1 MITHARIIRLSSVRR
16 PCDTSVTDELF
27 AGATAVFAC
36 FATNQQYWSYDGS
49 MDLIDAEESGAL
61 VIDVRSFG
69 PERFSSRELSRLEFG
84 ARLLDL
90 ADDHMLPILDRCKF
104 VAIFADMIDEFF
116 QVRVVSLEDKVA
128 AGVQTPSIDGVR
140 PRQQLESIRER
151 VLALV
156 ERQDRLVLDVLLPEL
171 AQKGIAIVA
180 FSSLGT
186 EDHDRMTKY
195 FDENVYPV
203 LTPLAVDPGHP
214 FPMISNL
221 SLNIAVYVRDDVT
234 GEERS
239 ARVKVPNSLPRF
251 LQANENQWCLL
262 EDLITS
268 NLSRLFSGMTVGRAD
283 LFRVTRNADLTLKED
298 EADDLLVAL
307 EVELRRRRFGEALR
321 VEIQSGMSPVFLEL
335 LGDQLEIDRS
345 NVYVTDAP
353 LGLHDLWTLYA
364 IDRPDLKGEGWSPI
378 TPRRLHDGE
387 HVGDIFAAI
396 REDDILLHH
405 PYESFTD
412 SVEMFIAQ
420 AAADPKVVGIK
431 MTLYRTSGDSPI
443 VASLIHAAEQ
453 GKQVAALV
461 ELKARFDEAANIEWA
476 KALEDVGVHVVYG
489 IVGLKTH
496 SKTALVLRSEGA
508 TTARYVHIATGNYN
522 GKTARTYEDFGL
534 LTSDPAITDDVGE
547 LFNFLTGFSRIGE
560 YKKIMVSPLSTRTR
574 VIELINLQRD
584 RGRSGRIAIKV
595 NGLTDP
601 MIIDALYEASSA
613 GVEIR
618 LEVRTLCSL
627 RPGVAGLS
635 ENITVLSLVGEF
647 LEHSRIMIFGTPGDP
662 EFSIWLGS
670 ADLMERN
677 LDRRVEVQVPI
688 ENRMLQQE
696 LLEAFEVT
704 WRDDLFTWVLG
715 TDRRWRRLQADNDF
729 SAQSEFKRL
738 ALLRSRALA

>member
-1 MITHARIIRLSSVRR
+1 
-16 PCDTSVTDELF
+16 
-27 AGATAVFAC
+27 
-36 FATNQQYWSYDGS
+36 
-49 MDLIDAEESGAL
+49 MDLMDAEDSSAL

-128 AGVQTPSIDGVR
+128 AGVQTASIDGVR
-140 PRQQLESIRER
+140 PRQQLEQIRER
-151 VLALV
+151 VLSLV
-156 ERQDRLVLDVLLPEL
+156 ERQDRLMLDVLLPEL
-171 AQKGIAIVA
+171 AQSGIAIVP
-180 FSSLGT
+180 FSSLGA
-186 EDHDRMTKY
+186 EDHDRLTKY

-251 LQANENQWCLL
+251 LQANETQWCLL

-268 NLSRLFSGMTVGRAD
+268 NLGRLFSGMTVGRAD
-283 LFRVTRNADLTLKED
+283 LFRVTRNADLSLEED

-321 VEIQSGMSPVFLEL
+321 VEIQSGMSPEFLEL
-335 LGDQLEIDRS
+335 LVDQLELDRS

-353 LGLHDLWTLYA
+353 LGLHDLWSLYA

-378 TPRRLHDGE
+378 TPRRLLDGE

-443 VASLIHAAEQ
+443 VASLLHAQEQ
-453 GKQVAALV
+453 GKQVAVLV

-476 KALEDVGVHVVYG
+476 KALEDAGVHVVYG

-496 SKTALVLRSEGA
+496 SKTALVLRSEGN

-522 GKTARTYEDFGL
+522 GKTARSYEDFGL

-547 LFNFLTGFSRIGE
+547 LFNFLTGFSRIGK

-574 VIELINLQRD
+574 VVELINQQRD
-584 RGRSGRIAIKV
+584 RGSEGRIAMKV

-601 MIIDALYEASSA
+601 TIIDALYEASSA

-635 ENITVLSLVGEF
+635 ENITVHSLVGEF
-647 LEHSRIMIFGTPGDP
+647 LEHSRIFIFGTPGEP
-662 EFSIWLGS
+662 GFSIWLGS

-688 ENRMLQQE
+688 ENRTNQQE

-715 TDRRWRRLQADNDF
+715 TDRRWRRLQPVNNF

>member
-1 MITHARIIRLSSVRR
+1 
-16 PCDTSVTDELF
+16 
-27 AGATAVFAC
+27 
-36 FATNQQYWSYDGS
+36 
-49 MDLIDAEESGAL
+49 
-61 VIDVRSFG
+61 
-69 PERFSSRELSRLEFG
+69 
-84 ARLLDL
+84 
-90 ADDHMLPILDRCKF
+90 MLPILDRCKF

-171 AQKGIAIVA
+171 AQQDIAVVP
-180 FSSLGT
+180 FSSLSA
-186 EDHDRMTKY
+186 EDHERMTKY

-251 LQANENQWCLL
+251 LQANETQWCLL

-268 NLSRLFSGMTVGRAD
+268 NLGRLFSGMTVGRAD
-283 LFRVTRNADLTLKED
+283 LFRVTRNADLSLEED

-321 VEIQSGMSPVFLEL
+321 VEIQSGMSPEFLEL
-335 LGDQLEIDRS
+335 LVDQLELDRS

-353 LGLHDLWTLYA
+353 LGLHDLWSLYA

-378 TPRRLHDGE
+378 TPRRLLDGE

-443 VASLIHAAEQ
+443 VASLLHAQEQ
-453 GKQVAALV
+453 GKQVAVLV

-476 KALEDVGVHVVYG
+476 KALEDAGVHVVYG

-496 SKTALVLRSEGA
+496 SKTALVLRAEGN

-534 LTSDPAITDDVGE
+534 LTCDPAITDDVGE
-547 LFNFLTGFSRIGE
+547 LFNFLTGFSRIGK

-584 RGRSGRIAIKV
+584 RGRSGRIAVKV

-601 MIIDALYEASSA
+601 TIIDALYEASSA

-635 ENITVLSLVGEF
+635 ENITVHSLVGEF
-647 LEHSRIMIFGTPGDP
+647 LEHSRVLIFGTPGEP
-662 EFSIWLGS
+662 EFSTWLGS

-688 ENRMLQQE
+688 ENRTLQQE

-715 TDRRWRRLQADNDF
+715 TDRRWRRLQPVNNF

>member
-1 MITHARIIRLSSVRR
+1 
-16 PCDTSVTDELF
+16 
-27 AGATAVFAC
+27 
-36 FATNQQYWSYDGS
+36 
-49 MDLIDAEESGAL
+49 MDLLDAEGMNTGPL
-61 VIDVRSFG
+61 DVQAFG

-90 ADDHMLPILDRCKF
+90 AADHMLPILDRFKF
-104 VAIFADMIDEFF
+104 IAIFADMIDEFF

-128 AGVQTPSIDGVR
+128 AGVQTASIDGVR

-151 VLALV
+151 VLSLV
-156 ERQDRLVLDVLLPEL
+156 ERQDRLMLDVLLPEL
-171 AQKGIAIVA
+171 ADQGIAIVA
-180 FSSLGT
+180 FDSLD
-186 EDHDRMTKY
+186 ESAHARLTKY

-251 LQANENQWCLL
+251 LQAGPNEWCRL
-262 EDLITS
+262 EDLITA
-268 NLSRLFSGMTVGRAD
+268 NLGRLFAGMTVGRAD
-283 LFRVTRNADLTLKED
+283 LFRVTRNADILLEED
-298 EADDLLVAL
+298 EADDLMIAL

-321 VEIQSGMSPVFLEL
+321 VEIQSGMSPEFLEL
-335 LGDQLEIDRS
+335 LVGQLDLDRT

-353 LGLHDLWTLYA
+353 LGLHDLWSLYA

-378 TPRRLHDGE
+378 TPRRLLDGD

-412 SVEMFIAQ
+412 SVEMFVAQ

-431 MTLYRTSGDSPI
+431 QTLYRTSGDSPI
-443 VASLIHAAEQ
+443 VASLIHAAES
-453 GKQVAALV
+453 GKQVVALV

-476 KALEDVGVHVVYG
+476 KALEDAGVHVVYG

-496 SKTALVLRSEGA
+496 SKTALVLRSEG
-508 TTARYVHIATGNYN
+508 TTTVRYVHIATGNYN
-522 GKTARTYEDFGL
+522 GKTARNYEDFGL
-534 LTSDPAITDDVGE
+534 LTCDPDITDDIGE
-547 LFNFLTGFSRIGE
+547 LFNFLTGFARIGT
-560 YKKIMVSPLSTRTR
+560 YKKIMVSPLSTRTK
-574 VIELINLQRD
+574 VIELINRQRD
-584 RGRSGRIAIKV
+584 RGSAGRISMKL

-601 MIIDALYEASSA
+601 PIIDALYEASAA

-618 LEVRTLCSL
+618 LEVRTLCCL

-635 ENITVLSLVGEF
+635 ENITVHSLVGEF
-647 LEHSRIMIFGTPGDP
+647 LEHSRIFIFGSPGEDD
-662 EFSIWLGS
+662 FSMYLGS

-688 ENRMLQQE
+688 ENRTLQTE

-704 WRDDLFTWVLG
+704 WRDDMFTWVLG
-715 TDRRWRRLQADNDF
+715 TDRRWRRMQPVNQF

-738 ALLRSRALA
+738 ALLRSRAIG

>member
-1 MITHARIIRLSSVRR
+1 
-16 PCDTSVTDELF
+16 
-27 AGATAVFAC
+27 
-36 FATNQQYWSYDGS
+36 
-49 MDLIDAEESGAL
+49 MDLVDTESSDASI
-61 VIDVRSFG
+61 VDVQAFG

-90 ADDHMLPILDRCKF
+90 ADDHMLPILDRFKF
-104 VAIFADMIDEFF
+104 IAILAGMIDEFF

-128 AGVQTPSIDGVR
+128 AGVQTASVDGVR
-140 PRQQLESIRER
+140 PRQQLELIRER
-151 VLALV
+151 VLSLV

-171 AQKGIAIVA
+171 AQKGIAIVP
-180 FSSLGT
+180 FSSLNDV
-186 EDHDRMTKY
+186 DHARLTKY

-239 ARVKVPNSLPRF
+239 ARVKVPNSLPR
-251 LQANENQWCLL
+251 LIQANGGQWCFL
-262 EDLITS
+262 EDLITA
-268 NLSRLFSGMTVGRAD
+268 NLGRLFSGMTVGRAD
-283 LFRVTRNADLTLKED
+283 LFRVTRNADLSLEED

-321 VEIQSGMSPVFLEL
+321 VEIQSGMSPEFLDL
-335 LGDQLEIDRS
+335 LVDQLDLDRS
-345 NVYVTDAP
+345 NVYITDAP
-353 LGLHDLWTLYA
+353 LGLQDMWNLYA

-378 TPRRLHDGE
+378 TPRRLLDGD

-431 MTLYRTSGDSPI
+431 QTLYRTSGDSPI
-443 VASLIHAAEQ
+443 VASLIHAAER
-453 GKQVAALV
+453 GKQVVALV

-476 KALEDVGVHVVYG
+476 KALEDAGVHVVYG

-496 SKTALVLRSEGA
+496 SKTALVLRSEGD
-508 TTARYVHIATGNYN
+508 TTVRYVHIATGNYN

-534 LTSDPAITDDVGE
+534 LTCDQGITDDVGE

-574 VIELINLQRD
+574 VVELINAQRE
-584 RGRSGRIAIKV
+584 RGPSGRISMKV

-601 MIIDALYEASSA
+601 PIIDALYEASSA

-635 ENITVLSLVGEF
+635 ENITVHSLVGEF
-647 LEHSRIMIFGTPGDP
+647 LEHSRILIFGSPGEI

-677 LDRRVEVQVPI
+677 LDRRVEVGVPI
-688 ENRMLQQE
+688 ENRTLQQE
-696 LLEAFEVT
+696 LLEAFEIT
-704 WRDDLFTWVLG
+704 WRDDLYTWVLG
-715 TDRRWRRLQADNDF
+715 TDRRWRRLQSVNNF

>member
-1 MITHARIIRLSSVRR
+1 
-16 PCDTSVTDELF
+16 
-27 AGATAVFAC
+27 
-36 FATNQQYWSYDGS
+36 
-49 MDLIDAEESGAL
+49 MDLMDAEDSSAL

-128 AGVQTPSIDGVR
+128 AGVQTASIDGVR
-140 PRQQLESIRER
+140 PRQQLEQIRER
-151 VLALV
+151 VLSLV
-156 ERQDRLVLDVLLPEL
+156 ERQDRLMLDVLLPEL
-171 AQKGIAIVA
+171 AQSGIAIVP
-180 FSSLGT
+180 FSSLGA
-186 EDHDRMTKY
+186 EDHDRLTKY

-251 LQANENQWCLL
+251 LQANETQWCLL

-268 NLSRLFSGMTVGRAD
+268 NLGRLFSGMTVGRAD
-283 LFRVTRNADLTLKED
+283 LFRVTRNADLSLEED

-321 VEIQSGMSPVFLEL
+321 VEIQSGMSPEFLEL
-335 LGDQLEIDRS
+335 LVDQLELDRS

-353 LGLHDLWTLYA
+353 LGLHDLWSLYA

-378 TPRRLHDGE
+378 TPRRLLDGE

-443 VASLIHAAEQ
+443 VASLLHAQEQ
-453 GKQVAALV
+453 GKQVAVLV

-476 KALEDVGVHVVYG
+476 KALEDAGVHVVYG

-496 SKTALVLRSEGA
+496 SKTALVLRSEGT

-522 GKTARTYEDFGL
+522 GKTARSYEDFGL

-547 LFNFLTGFSRIGE
+547 LFNFLTGFSRIGK

-574 VIELINLQRD
+574 VVELINQQRD
-584 RGRSGRIAIKV
+584 RGSDGRIAMKV

-601 MIIDALYEASSA
+601 TIIDALYEASSA

-635 ENITVLSLVGEF
+635 ENITVHSLVGEF
-647 LEHSRIMIFGTPGDP
+647 LEHSRIFIFGTPGDP
-662 EFSIWLGS
+662 GFSIWLGS

-688 ENRMLQQE
+688 ENRTNQQE

-715 TDRRWRRLQADNDF
+715 TDRRWRRLQPVNNF

>member
-1 MITHARIIRLSSVRR
+1 
-16 PCDTSVTDELF
+16 
-27 AGATAVFAC
+27 
-36 FATNQQYWSYDGS
+36 
-49 MDLIDAEESGAL
+49 
-61 VIDVRSFG
+61 
-69 PERFSSRELSRLEFG
+69 
-84 ARLLDL
+84 
-90 ADDHMLPILDRCKF
+90 
-104 VAIFADMIDEFF
+104 MIDEFF

-171 AQKGIAIVA
+171 AQKGIAVVP
-180 FSSLGT
+180 FSSLAA

-268 NLSRLFSGMTVGRAD
+268 NLGRLFSGMTVGRAD
-283 LFRVTRNADLTLKED
+283 LFRVTRNADLALEED

-321 VEIQSGMSPVFLEL
+321 VEIQSGMSPEFLEL
-335 LGDQLEIDRS
+335 LVDQLELDRS

-364 IDRPDLKGEGWSPI
+364 VDRPDLKGEGWSPI
-378 TPRRLHDGE
+378 TPRRLLDGE

-476 KALEDVGVHVVYG
+476 KALEDAGVHVVYG

-496 SKTALVLRSEGA
+496 SKTALVLRSEGN

-534 LTSDPAITDDVGE
+534 LTSDPAITGDVGE
-547 LFNFLTGFSRIGE
+547 LFNFLTGFSRIGQ
-560 YKKIMVSPLSTRTR
+560 YQKIMVSPLSTRTR

-601 MIIDALYEASSA
+601 TIIDALYEASSA

-635 ENITVLSLVGEF
+635 ENITVHSLVGEF
-647 LEHSRIMIFGTPGDP
+647 LEHSRILIFGTPGEP

-688 ENRMLQQE
+688 ENRTLQQE

-715 TDRRWRRLQADNDF
+715 TDRRWRRLQPVNNF

-738 ALLRSRALA
+738 AMLRSRALA

>member
-1 MITHARIIRLSSVRR
+1 
-16 PCDTSVTDELF
+16 
-27 AGATAVFAC
+27 
-36 FATNQQYWSYDGS
+36 
-49 MDLIDAEESGAL
+49 MDLMDAEESGAL

-128 AGVQTPSIDGVR
+128 AGVQTASIDGVR

-171 AQKGIAIVA
+171 AQNGIAIVP
-180 FSSLGT
+180 FSSLGA

-251 LQANENQWCLL
+251 LQANENQWCML
-262 EDLITS
+262 EDIITS
-268 NLSRLFSGMTVGRAD
+268 NLGRLFSGMTVGRAD
-283 LFRVTRNADLTLKED
+283 LFRVTRNADLTLEED

-321 VEIQSGMSPVFLEL
+321 VEIQSGMSPEFLEL
-335 LGDQLEIDRS
+335 LVDQLELDRS

-378 TPRRLHDGE
+378 TPRRLLDGE

-420 AAADPKVVGIK
+420 AATDPKVVGIK

-496 SKTALVLRSEGA
+496 SKTALVLRSEGD

-547 LFNFLTGFSRIGE
+547 LFNFLTGFSRIGQ

-574 VIELINLQRD
+574 VIELINRQRD
-584 RGRSGRIAIKV
+584 RGSVGRISMKV

-601 MIIDALYEASSA
+601 TIIDALYEASSA

-635 ENITVLSLVGEF
+635 ENITVHSLVGEF
-647 LEHSRIMIFGTPGDP
+647 LEHSRIFIFGTPGEP

-688 ENRMLQQE
+688 ENRTLQHE

-704 WRDDLFTWVLG
+704 WRDDLYTWVLG
-715 TDRRWRRLQADNDF
+715 TDRRWRRLQSVNNF

>member
-1 MITHARIIRLSSVRR
+1 M
-16 PCDTSVTDELF
+16 
-27 AGATAVFAC
+27 
-36 FATNQQYWSYDGS
+36 
-49 MDLIDAEESGAL
+49 DAEESSAL
-61 VIDVRSFG
+61 ATDVRSFG

-90 ADDHMLPILDRCKF
+90 AEDHMLPILDRCKF

-128 AGVQTPSIDGVR
+128 AGVQTASIDGVR

-151 VLALV
+151 VLSLV
-156 ERQDRLVLDVLLPEL
+156 ERQDRLMLDVIFPEL
-171 AQKGIAIVA
+171 AQEGIAIVP
-180 FSSLGT
+180 FSSLGP
-186 EDHDRMTKY
+186 EDHDRLTKY

-251 LQANENQWCLL
+251 LQANENEWCML

-268 NLSRLFSGMTVGRAD
+268 NLGRLFSGMTVGRAD
-283 LFRVTRNADLTLKED
+283 LFRVTRNADLTLEED

-321 VEIQSGMSPVFLEL
+321 VEIQSGMSPEFLEL
-335 LGDQLEIDRS
+335 LVDQLELDRS

-378 TPRRLHDGE
+378 TPRRLLDGE

-496 SKTALVLRSEGA
+496 SKTALVLRSEGD

-534 LTSDPAITDDVGE
+534 LTCDPAITDDVGE
-547 LFNFLTGFSRIGE
+547 LFNFLTGFSRIGK

-584 RGRSGRIAIKV
+584 LGPDGRIAMKV

-601 MIIDALYEASSA
+601 SIIDALYEASSA

-635 ENITVLSLVGEF
+635 ENITVHSLVGEF
-647 LEHSRIMIFGTPGDP
+647 LEHSRILIFGTPGDA

-688 ENRMLQQE
+688 ENRTLQQE

-704 WRDDLFTWVLG
+704 WRDDLYTWVLG
-715 TDRRWRRLQADNDF
+715 TDRRWRRLQPVNNF

-738 ALLRSRALA
+738 AMLRSRALA

>member
-1 MITHARIIRLSSVRR
+1 
-16 PCDTSVTDELF
+16 
-27 AGATAVFAC
+27 
-36 FATNQQYWSYDGS
+36 
-49 MDLIDAEESGAL
+49 MDLIDAEGTGASI
-61 VIDVRSFG
+61 IDVQAFG

-90 ADDHMLPILDRCKF
+90 AADHMLPILDRFKF

-128 AGVQTPSIDGVR
+128 AGVQTASVDGVR

-151 VLALV
+151 VLSLV
-156 ERQDRLVLDVLLPEL
+156 ERQDRLMLDVLLPEL
-171 AQKGIAIVA
+171 AEKGIAIVPFA
-180 FSSLGT
+180 SLD
-186 EDHDRMTKY
+186 EESHVRLTKY

-221 SLNIAVYVRDDVT
+221 SLNIAVYVRDDAT

-251 LQANENQWCLL
+251 LQAGPTEWCML
-262 EDLITS
+262 EDLITA
-268 NLSRLFSGMTVGRAD
+268 NLGRLFAGMTVGRAD
-283 LFRVTRNADLTLKED
+283 LFRVTRNADILLEED
-298 EADDLLVAL
+298 EADDLMVAL

-321 VEIQSGMSPVFLEL
+321 VEIQSGMSPEFLEL
-335 LGDQLEIDRS
+335 LVGQLDLDRS

-353 LGLHDLWTLYA
+353 LGLHDMWSLYG

-378 TPRRLHDGE
+378 TPRRLLDGD

-431 MTLYRTSGDSPI
+431 QTLYRTSGDSPI
-443 VASLIHAAEQ
+443 VASLIHAAES
-453 GKQVAALV
+453 GKQVVALV

-476 KALEDVGVHVVYG
+476 KALEDAGVHVVYG

-496 SKTALVLRSEGA
+496 SKTALILRSEG
-508 TTARYVHIATGNYN
+508 TTTVRYVHIATGNYN
-522 GKTARTYEDFGL
+522 GKTARNYEDFGL
-534 LTSDPAITDDVGE
+534 LTCDPDITDDIGE
-547 LFNFLTGFSRIGE
+547 LFNFLTGFARIGT
-560 YKKIMVSPLSTRTR
+560 YKKIMVSPLSTRTK
-574 VIELINLQRD
+574 VIELINMQRD
-584 RGRSGRIAIKV
+584 RGPAGRISMKL

-601 MIIDALYEASSA
+601 PIIDALYEASAA

-618 LEVRTLCSL
+618 LAVRTLCCL
-627 RPGVAGLS
+627 RPGVPGLS
-635 ENITVLSLVGEF
+635 ENITVHSLVGEF
-647 LEHSRIMIFGTPGDP
+647 LEHSRVFIFGSPGESD
-662 EFSIWLGS
+662 FSMYLGS

-677 LDRRVEVQVPI
+677 LDRRVEVQVPV
-688 ENRMLQQE
+688 ENRTLQQE

-715 TDRRWRRLQADNDF
+715 TDRRWRRMQAVNKF

-738 ALLRSRALA
+738 ALLRSRALT